1 MWLLTI
7 VGATTLTLRW
17 TPALGHVVHIK
28 GRDINSSNEI
38 LNSLRN
44 VKTSKSTRSFYL
56 PEWTSLGNTI
66 DETKLRIRA
75 EEQLIIASLRKEVC
89 A

>member
-1 MWLLTI
+1 MLTF

-17 TPALGHVVHIK
+17 TPALGHVVHVK
-28 GRDINSSNEI
+28 GKDISSSNEV

-66 DETKLRIRA
+66 DEAKLRIRT
-75 EEQLIIASLRKEVC
+75 EEQHIISGLRDEVRSS
-89 A
+89 